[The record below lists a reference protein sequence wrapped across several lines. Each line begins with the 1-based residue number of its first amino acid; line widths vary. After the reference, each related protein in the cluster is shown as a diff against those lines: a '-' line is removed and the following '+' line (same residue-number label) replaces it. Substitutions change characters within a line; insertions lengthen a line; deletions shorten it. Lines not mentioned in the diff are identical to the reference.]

1 MGWTTKISGAHSRP
15 GSRAADTLSL
25 LSQDRQTVTTRTHA
39 RVRATP
45 GTRRRHRACIA
56 LHAQPKAV
64 LPVTPSGFAHVTA
77 RRVTRSQQATAPA
90 TAAHPACS
98 CDRRCRTR
106 TVPAAHAAAWRPM
119 RPAAD
124 DLARL
129 RKLEMV
135 AHDPQ
140 YAAPPPPCAI
150 AVARSC
156 APTAEEH
163 SCRCGRRRALSTGRS
178 PAVAPL
184 TLLRSDLAARSL
196 SPLARTRILA
206 RFVRPPWPRRWAA
219 WLSAAA
225 RPFTVFLPPVFGC
238 FVASWR
244 ARARQASVLGL
255 ASARAL

>member
-1 MGWTTKISGAHSRP
+1 MSSRP
-15 GSRAADTLSL
+15 SR
-25 LSQDRQTVTTRTHA
+25 RQ
-39 RVRATP
+39 
-45 GTRRRHRACIA
+45 HR
-56 LHAQPKAV
+56 QP
-64 LPVTPSGFAHVTA
+64 P
-77 RRVTRSQQATAPA
+77 RSQQLRSQVPNPHGASSP
-90 TAAHPACS
+90 
-98 CDRRCRTR
+98 RR
-106 TVPAAHAAAWRPM
+106 
-119 RPAAD
+119 RPAP
-124 DLARL
+124 LAICGGSRSTAQA
-129 RKLEMV
+129 RDGRSAAV
-135 AHDPQ
+135 A
-140 YAAPPPPCAI
+140 ASRPPCAI

-156 APTAEEH
+156 VATAEEH

-178 PAVAPL
+178 PAAAPL